1 MKLCKPFLGRMRPH
15 DVWQFGAGRPRVAV
29 LGGVHGN
36 EITGVEVVKALV
48 QEFSNK
54 DHTLLKGELTLAIG
68 NPMAVSHNTRYLQ
81 EDLNRC
87 FDGRSLEDSEI
98 LERKRAALLA
108 PYLADLDLLLDL
120 HATNKPSTPFAR
132 LPGPVKGRRERFQE
146 AEGLFLRNLHG
157 CQTILWDPHE
167 LIAGGS
173 MTDEYA
179 FRYAPK
185 DVKAASTYICLESGQ
200 AADVTSVKMIH
211 LAVLQSLHHLG
222 MLQNISKAG
231 LSEGLLAWQHFEI
244 AERFS
249 LDQRGFQWVNGHG
262 AYNFQVVPP
271 GEVYGVRGEEKLRA
285 PEGRESYMVFPK
297 VRALWAEGKP
307 LGWLAWKLKEEEL

>member
-1 MKLCKPFLGRMRPH
+1 
-15 DVWQFGAGRPRVAV
+15 
-29 LGGVHGN
+29 
-36 EITGVEVVKALV
+36 
-48 QEFSNK
+48 
-54 DHTLLKGELTLAIG
+54 
-68 NPMAVSHNTRYLQ
+68 
-81 EDLNRC
+81 
-87 FDGRSLEDSEI
+87 
-98 LERKRAALLA
+98 
-108 PYLADLDLLLDL
+108 
-120 HATNKPSTPFAR
+120 
-132 LPGPVKGRRERFQE
+132 
-146 AEGLFLRNLHG
+146 
-157 CQTILWDPHE
+157 
-167 LIAGGS
+167 

-244 AERFS
+244 AERFT

-285 PEGRESYMVFPK
+285 PKGRE
-297 VRALWAEGKP
+297 P
-307 LGWLAWKLKEEEL
+307 LGEFSASCQESHSYSDYIYIGIVAIVILTVK

>member
-1 MKLCKPFLGRMRPH
+1 M
-15 DVWQFGAGRPRVAV
+15 VVIIVIPRQV
-29 LGGVHGN
+29 LETKTSN
-36 EITGVEVVKALV
+36 LFFC
-48 QEFSNK
+48 FS
-54 DHTLLKGELTLAIG
+54 
-68 NPMAVSHNTRYLQ
+68 
-81 EDLNRC
+81 
-87 FDGRSLEDSEI
+87 
-98 LERKRAALLA
+98 
-108 PYLADLDLLLDL
+108 
-120 HATNKPSTPFAR
+120 
-132 LPGPVKGRRERFQE
+132 GPVKGRRQRFQE
-146 AEGLFLRNLHG
+146 AEGLFLRNLRG

-285 PEGRESYMVFPK
+285 PKGRE
-297 VRALWAEGKP
+297 P
-307 LGWLAWKLKEEEL
+307 LGEFSASCQESHSYSDYI

>member
-1 MKLCKPFLGRMRPH
+1 MVVLVIPRAYRTRDGCCIIFIPQVGNL
-15 DVWQFGAGRPRVAV
+15 DLQFG
-29 LGGVHGN
+29 
-36 EITGVEVVKALV
+36 
-48 QEFSNK
+48 Q
-54 DHTLLKGELTLAIG
+54 
-68 NPMAVSHNTRYLQ
+68 
-81 EDLNRC
+81 
-87 FDGRSLEDSEI
+87 
-98 LERKRAALLA
+98 
-108 PYLADLDLLLDL
+108 
-120 HATNKPSTPFAR
+120 
-132 LPGPVKGRRERFQE
+132 LPCLSGPVKGRRQRFLE
-146 AEGLFLRNLHG
+146 AEELFLRNLRG
-157 CQTILWDPHE
+157 CQTVLWDPHE

-222 MLQNISKAG
+222 MVQNVSKAG

-285 PEGRESYMVFPK
+285 PEGRE
-297 VRALWAEGKP
+297 P
-307 LGWLAWKLKEEEL
+307 LGLKFSASCQESDSYSDYIGGFYCCDCYFNIF

>member
-1 MKLCKPFLGRMRPH
+1 
-15 DVWQFGAGRPRVAV
+15 
-29 LGGVHGN
+29 
-36 EITGVEVVKALV
+36 
-48 QEFSNK
+48 
-54 DHTLLKGELTLAIG
+54 
-68 NPMAVSHNTRYLQ
+68 
-81 EDLNRC
+81 
-87 FDGRSLEDSEI
+87 
-98 LERKRAALLA
+98 
-108 PYLADLDLLLDL
+108 
-120 HATNKPSTPFAR
+120 
-132 LPGPVKGRRERFQE
+132 
-146 AEGLFLRNLHG
+146 
-157 CQTILWDPHE
+157 
-167 LIAGGS
+167 

-222 MLQNISKAG
+222 MLQNISRAG

-285 PEGRESYMVFPK
+285 PKGRE
-297 VRALWAEGKP
+297 P
-307 LGWLAWKLKEEEL
+307 LGEFSASCQESCDYIGGWDCCCCVFNCEVVYFFYFTVMMWFYDMITSNII

>member
-1 MKLCKPFLGRMRPH
+1 
-15 DVWQFGAGRPRVAV
+15 
-29 LGGVHGN
+29 
-36 EITGVEVVKALV
+36 
-48 QEFSNK
+48 
-54 DHTLLKGELTLAIG
+54 
-68 NPMAVSHNTRYLQ
+68 
-81 EDLNRC
+81 
-87 FDGRSLEDSEI
+87 
-98 LERKRAALLA
+98 
-108 PYLADLDLLLDL
+108 
-120 HATNKPSTPFAR
+120 
-132 LPGPVKGRRERFQE
+132 
-146 AEGLFLRNLHG
+146 
-157 CQTILWDPHE
+157 
-167 LIAGGS
+167 

-244 AERFS
+244 SERFS

-285 PEGRESYMVFPK
+285 PKGREPLGEFSASCQESHSYSDYTFIYRDFCYCYFDCEVVYFFYFAVMMLFYGIIITSNFCFFRQANNLRSYMVFPK
-297 VRALWAEGKP
+297 VRELWAEGKP